1 MWDPGLSLPA
11 VLRKWPGAE
20 NHHCR
25 NSLLCSPRL
34 SRPPAALPL
43 EEMSAPVSQRA
54 SSLLPL
60 IKKETQNDRRN
71 HGTMENKSSLPLV
84 AFGLQTAMGFVTHL
98 VGTAASGS
106 AVSSSQR
113 FLIPWRPQNPFP
125 DGFLVLNAGLGCG
138 ANLHPTLHSI
148 ECSEAAAISPEQQ
161 KIFIKSRK
169 ACYLPPLLLVP
180 PLSWFS
186 LLRLLPLL
194 IGGSG
199 FLRRREANQQK
210 YLV

>member
-1 MWDPGLSLPA
+1 M
-11 VLRKWPGAE
+11 
-20 NHHCR
+20 
-25 NSLLCSPRL
+25 LCSPRL

-43 EEMSAPVSQRA
+43 EEMSAPVLQRA

-71 HGTMENKSSLPLV
+71 RGTMENKSSLPLV

-106 AVSSSQR
+106 PVSSSQC

-148 ECSEAAAISPEQQ
+148 ERSDSPEQQ

-169 ACYLPPLLLVP
+169 AYYLPPLLLVP
-180 PLSWFS
+180 LLSSS